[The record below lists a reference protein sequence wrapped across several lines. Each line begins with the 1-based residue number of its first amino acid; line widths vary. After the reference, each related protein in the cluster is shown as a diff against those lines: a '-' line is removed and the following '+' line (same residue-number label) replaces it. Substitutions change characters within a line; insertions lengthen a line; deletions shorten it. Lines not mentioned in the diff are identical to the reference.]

1 MQIRFNLGAEE
12 VLEKLKS
19 AYGSNLSKGK
29 ELYYVNLSWFNSV
42 KVLIKPIDKQ
52 NTWVALSIQLPNIAY
67 HFAGIAA
74 AFFYLWTAIEP
85 GTFKL
90 FLILCFFASCLFS
103 LFFGTYPYF
112 FPTEILQ
119 KVASSIGA
127 VQQQTVHMPPKAHK
141 NQAQIKEQRLRQLLN
156 SQAQLTR
163 QLQREVAQ
171 TQMSKH
177 ALAQKQHELTTALKE
192 KEELESKLAEAQ
204 KNTPIVQNI
213 TYNIQDS
220 AISGDIRNKIA
231 QNDLE

>member
-1 MQIRFNLGAEE
+1 MQIRLNQGAGE
-12 VLEKLKS
+12 VFEKLKS
-19 AYGSNLSKGK
+19 AYGSNLSRSKG
-29 ELYYVNLSWFNSV
+29 LYYVNLSWFNSV
-42 KVLIKPIDKQ
+42 KVYIQPIDNQ
-52 NTWVALSIQLPNIAY
+52 NTWVALSIQIPNIAY
-67 HFAGIAA
+67 FFVGTA
-74 AFFYLWTAIEP
+74 AFLALVEP
-85 GTFKL
+85 SPETSVGFI
-90 FLILCFFASCLFS
+90 FSSLISVFFII
-103 LFFGTYPYF
+103 YPYIF
-112 FPTEILQ
+112 SAKNLN
-119 KVASSIGA
+119 KVAFTIGS
-127 VQQQTVHMPPKAHK
+127 VQQQTVHMPPKA
-141 NQAQIKEQRLRQLLN
+141 NTYQEQRLRQLLN